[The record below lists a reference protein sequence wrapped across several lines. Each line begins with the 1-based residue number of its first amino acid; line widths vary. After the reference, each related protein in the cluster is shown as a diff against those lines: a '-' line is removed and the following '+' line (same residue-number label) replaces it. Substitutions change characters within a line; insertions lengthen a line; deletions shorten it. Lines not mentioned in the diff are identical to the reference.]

1 MRSPPVRLEFGHHKR
16 DALAMTCILGLS
28 GGIGSG
34 KSTVTRFLA
43 ELGATTIDADAI
55 VHEQQAAG
63 MPMLGEIASAFGDEV
78 IAADG
83 SLDREALGAIVFKDA
98 SARARLGAIVH
109 PPVIAEM
116 MSRAKAAVEAGDPL
130 VVLDIPL
137 LFEGR
142 QSGRGSGA
150 VMNFDA
156 TVCVWVSRAVQL
168 ERTMA
173 RDGCSAEEAERRI
186 AAQLP
191 IDEKRAMAD
200 HVIDNSGA
208 VEDTYAQV
216 EALVEQLTQGALAGA
231 GSRTIKPEAASSD
244 RR

>member
-1 MRSPPVRLEFGHHKR
+1 
-16 DALAMTCILGLS
+16 MTFILGLS

-34 KSTVTRFLA
+34 KSTVTRILS

-55 VHEQQAAG
+55 VHEQQAPGQPLLA
-63 MPMLGEIASAFGDEV
+63 EIAKAFGDEV

-83 SLDREALGAIVFKDA
+83 SLDREALGHIVFKDE
-98 SARARLGAIVH
+98 SARVRLGSLMH

-116 MSRAKAAVEAGDPL
+116 MRRAKAAVEADAPL

-156 TVCVWVSRAVQL
+156 TLCVWVSRDVQL
-168 ERTMA
+168 ARTVA
-173 RDGCSAEEAERRI
+173 RDGCSEEEAERRI

-191 IDEKRAMAD
+191 IDEKREMAD
-200 HVIDNSGA
+200 YVIDNSGSPA
-208 VEDTYAQV
+208 ETRAQV
-216 EALVEQLTQGALAGA
+216 EALVARLTKG
-231 GSRTIKPEAASSD
+231 D
-244 RR
+244 

>member
-1 MRSPPVRLEFGHHKR
+1 MTRL
-16 DALAMTCILGLS
+16 IGLS

-34 KSTVTRFLA
+34 KSTVTRMLA

-55 VHEQQAAG
+55 VHEQQAPG
-63 MPMLGEIASAFGDEV
+63 QPMLAEIAAAFGDEV
-78 IAADG
+78 IAEDG
-83 SLDREALGAIVFKDA
+83 SLDREALGAIVFRDET
-98 SARARLGAIVH
+98 ARERLGAIVH

-116 MSRAKAAVEAGDPL
+116 MRRARAAVESGAPL

-150 VMNFDA
+150 IMDFDE
-156 TVCVWVSRAVQL
+156 TVLVWVSRKVQI

-191 IDEKRAMAD
+191 IDEKRRMAD
-200 HVIDNSGA
+200 HVIDNSGTI
-208 VEDTYAQV
+208 EQTRAQV
-216 EALVEQLTQGALAGA
+216 VALVKHLTRGTLG
-231 GSRTIKPEAASSD
+231 GEPSRTDPD
-244 RR
+244 

>member
-1 MRSPPVRLEFGHHKR
+1 
-16 DALAMTCILGLS
+16 MTCLLGLS

-34 KSTVTRFLA
+34 KSTVTRILD

-63 MPMLGEIASAFGDEV
+63 QPMLAEIAAAFGDDV
-78 IAADG
+78 ISSDG
-83 SLDREALGAIVFKDA
+83 TLDREALGAIVFRDEK
-98 SARARLGAIVH
+98 ARARLVAIVH

-116 MSRAKAAVEAGDPL
+116 MRRANAAVEADEPL

-142 QSGRGSGA
+142 VNGRGSGA
-150 VMNFDA
+150 IMDFDE
-156 TVCVWVSRAVQL
+156 TLCVWVSRKVQI

-173 RDGCSAEEAERRI
+173 RDACTAEEAERRI

-191 IDEKRAMAD
+191 IDEKRKMAD
-200 HVIDNSGA
+200 HVIDNSG
-208 VEDTYAQV
+208 T
-216 EALVEQLTQGALAGA
+216 VEQTRTQVAELVARLTGGKLRG
-231 GSRTIKPEAASSD
+231 EAAS
-244 RR
+244 

>member
-1 MRSPPVRLEFGHHKR
+1 
-16 DALAMTCILGLS
+16 MTFILGLS

-34 KSTVTRFLA
+34 KSTVTRMLA

-55 VHEQQAAG
+55 VHEQQAPG
-63 MPMLGEIASAFGDEV
+63 QPMLAEIAEEFGSEV
-78 IAADG
+78 IAKDG
-83 SLDREALGAIVFKDA
+83 SLDREALGAIVFRDE
-98 SARARLGAIVH
+98 SARGRLGAIVH

-116 MSRAKAAVEAGDPL
+116 LRRAKAAVERDEPL

-150 VMNFDA
+150 IMEFDA
-156 TVCVWVSRAVQL
+156 TVCVWVRREVQI

-173 RDGCSAEEAERRI
+173 RDDCDEGEAVRRI

-191 IDEKRAMAD
+191 IDEKRDMAD
-200 HVIDNSGA
+200 HVIDNSGT
-208 VEDTYAQV
+208 VEETRKQV
-216 EALVEQLTQGALAGA
+216 ERLVSELTHGRLG
-231 GSRTIKPEAASSD
+231 GR
-244 RR
+244 